1 MNKLLNVVLVL
12 SAVAA
17 VVPAQAVETR
27 RQAYAKK
34 MSTVA
39 LVPEEQDLIF
49 QGAEMQDAEVQNEA
63 SMLNRKAVVAAVVAV
78 AAGAVATAAYMYAT
92 AVPAIPAIDC
102 NVVAQAYCAG
112 AQVAP
117 AALAACKENLPKIA
131 CWLF

>member
-1 MNKLLNVVLVL
+1 MNKLLNVVLVMM
-12 SAVAA
+12 AVAA
-17 VVPAQAVETR
+17 VVPAQAAETR
-27 RQAYAKK
+27 KQKHKRI

-39 LVPEEQDLIF
+39 LVPEANDLI
-49 QGAEMQDAEVQNEA
+49 ENEA
-63 SMLNRKAVVAAVVAV
+63 SMLNRKAVIAAAV
-78 AAGAVATAAYMYAT
+78 AAGAIATAAYMYAT

-117 AALAACKENLPKIA
+117 AALAACKANLPKIA

>member
-1 MNKLLNVVLVL
+1 MNKLLNVVLML

-49 QGAEMQDAEVQNEA
+49 QGAAMQDAEVQNEA
-63 SMLNRKAVVAAVVAV
+63 SMLNRKAVIAAAV
-78 AAGAVATAAYMYAT
+78 AAGAIATAAYMYAT

-117 AALAACKENLPKIA
+117 AALAACKANLPKIA

>member
-27 RQAYAKK
+27 KQKHARV
-34 MSTVA
+34 MSTVTV
-39 LVPEEQDLIF
+39 VPEAHDLIV
-49 QGAEMQDAEVQNEA
+49 QDEEVANEA
-63 SMLNRKAVVAAVVAV
+63 FVVNRKAVIAAV

-92 AVPAIPAIDC
+92 AAVPAIDC
-102 NVVAQAYCAG
+102 NLVAQAYCAG

-117 AALAACKENLPKIA
+117 AALEACKANLPKIA